1 MRRLFPI
8 VVISGLLVAMA
19 SVAWAATNLNSSRS
33 NNYRLVYP
41 ADVVTSGQAAATLK
55 ELDKIGPGVNEA
67 TLKQILSR
75 NGVNISLIKMIRI
88 IPATQRPER
97 IPAILLLK
105 QPADEGQAIA
115 VSDAGCTKDGKD
127 CSKRSE
133 ERRVGKECRL

>member
-1 MRRLFPI
+1 MRRLFGI
-8 VVISGLLVAMA
+8 GVITVLLVAMA
-19 SVAWAATNLNSSRS
+19 SICFAATNLNSSRS
-33 NNYRLVYP
+33 NIYRLVYDP
-41 ADVVTSGQAAATLK
+41 TVVTASQAAATLK

-88 IPATQRPER
+88 IPATQRPEG

-127 CSKRSE
+127 CSKY
-133 ERRVGKECRL
+133 